1 MEVGAKLRTQ
11 NGNRHS
17 RMGKGG
23 KRGVES
29 RWGTVVAAGW
39 TGLGRRS
46 VAVLI
51 LGQVRLVGRTL
62 VGVAGGW
69 RETHPCPAGANA
81 KHQPTNWRISF
92 PNRLEFRQLLPARFS
107 RPRFSTFFSF
117 LPSSLHRHLPLLSTS
132 TFLRASA
139 RRRRLNGFVDETRY
153 ESLTRKRV
161 DGNTSA

>member
-1 MEVGAKLRTQ
+1 MESGEGREDGVEVGAKLRTQ

-107 RPRFSTFFSF
+107 RPRFSTFFPSF
-117 LPSSLHRHLPLLSTS
+117 LPSSTS
-132 TFLRASA
+132 SIVVYLYVPSS
-139 RRRRLNGFVDETRY
+139 LCSET
-153 ESLTRKRV
+153 SFKRV
-161 DGNTSA
+161 RR